1 MKAKKSLA
9 LFLVSCICL
18 SLIFC
23 LGVAASDTTANN
35 SIMQPSPIPGMD
47 LFTFISLCVLA
58 AALIAVIVVCIIKR
72 QKVAEALRAY
82 KSELKKIT
90 WFPWKSVWHSS
101 VFVIV
106 SVVVIVLV
114 IGGIDILFLQGQN
127 ALTGNSVGWFASLFG
142 QQ

>member
-23 LGVAASDTTANN
+23 LGIAADDNTST
-35 SIMQPSPIPGMD
+35 MQPSPIPGMD

-58 AALIAVIVVCIIKR
+58 AALIAAIVVCIIKR
-72 QKVAEALRAY
+72 VKVIEALRAY
-82 KSELKKIT
+82 KSEMKKIT
-90 WFPWKSVWHSS
+90 WFPWKAVWRSS
-101 VFVIV
+101 LFVIV
-106 SVVVIVLV
+106 AVVAIGLT

-127 ALTGNSVGWFASLFG
+127 ALTGNNVGWFASLFG
-142 QQ
+142 V